1 MLVLC
6 LVAACLP
13 GSVSSV
19 TTAAG
24 ESVTLEIRQA
34 GTQATPSTT
43 LKWEL
48 VFPTQSMALEGDKPE
63 AGSAATASGKE
74 LQCNLTKPYI
84 YACILF
90 GGVKPLSNGP
100 LAIFRFKIAAAAAPA
115 KTSFRLQRSEAAG
128 ADSKFIVLNDA
139 EATVTIH

>member
-19 TTAAG
+19 TKAPG
-24 ESVTLEIRQA
+24 ENVTLEVRQA
-34 GTQATPSTT
+34 GTQASTT

-48 VFPTQSMALEGDKPE
+48 VFPAQSMALEGDKPE